1 MSTASPFADPALQ
14 TAPASA
20 ATSHAGIADNVADRA
35 APSRD
40 ETLEAARAFEKLLIH
55 DMLKTMRRTAATLGE
70 EPSNARSM
78 YDDMLDEHLAGVMSE
93 AGGLGLAETLV
104 KQLAPRENRDG
115 PAAYR
120 SADDTALGTSAS
132 EGSGTGNVLP
142 FVAPEAAAPHAAL
155 PAVASMAADRLPTS
169 TDVPVRGL
177 ATADVIRLRSLVN
190 PGEPGSGVP
199 PRGGPDSTRYSDITM
214 GGIDPSALIRARTR
228 VVGGDDERIG
238 LAEKRAFIEPLRA
251 HAEASAE
258 RIGTAP
264 EAVLAIAALE
274 SGWGRH
280 VMKAPDGQSSH
291 NLFGIK
297 ARPGE
302 TNAVSARTH
311 EYIGGERRRVVADFR
326 AFADPAA
333 AVSGFADFVLDN
345 PRYAEALEHAKDP
358 NEFLRRLHAA
368 GYATDPRYAD
378 KAIETMQRVR
388 NLGEGLS

>member
-1 MSTASPFADPALQ
+1 MSTASPSTKLPLQ
-14 TAPASA
+14 PASSPA
-20 ATSHAGIADNVADRA
+20 ATSHSGIADPAVGGSTS
-35 APSRD
+35 PSRD
-40 ETLEAARAFEKLLIH
+40 ETLAAARAFEKLLIH

-93 AGGLGLAETLV
+93 AGGLGLAEALAR
-104 KQLAPRENRDG
+104 QLAPSRTGGET
-115 PAAYR
+115 A
-120 SADDTALGTSAS
+120 SAPKAG
-132 EGSGTGNVLP
+132 GTGKVLP
-142 FVAPEAAAPHAAL
+142 FVAPETADTL
-155 PAVASMAADRLPTS
+155 PRVTSLSAERAPTS
-169 TDVPVRGL
+169 GDVPVRGL
-177 ATADVIRLRSLVN
+177 ATADVIRLRSLVK

-228 VVGGDDERIG
+228 VVGNADERIS
-238 LAEKRAFIEPLRA
+238 LAEKRAFIEPLRP

-280 VMKAPDGQSSH
+280 VMKSASGASSH

-302 TNAVSARTH
+302 ANAVSARTH

-326 AFADPAA
+326 TYADQAD
-333 AVSGFADFVLDN
+333 AVNGFADFVLDN
-345 PRYAEALEHAKDP
+345 PRYAEALEHAEDP